1 MVDIEFIC
9 QYLLLKHAAD
19 KPDILAVH
27 LVDFMDNLSAAG
39 LMAPETAQKLKEI
52 TLLQQT
58 VQMLLRLC
66 VGSASR
72 SEDKPRALQQLLLKR
87 TGCGSMKELE
97 ENLRQAQDFV
107 FNLYQEMIGKPA
119 AEMVPPDP
127 VTPLGNPVT

>member
-1 MVDIEFIC
+1 
-9 QYLLLKHAAD
+9 
-19 KPDILAVH
+19 
-27 LVDFMDNLSAAG
+27 
-39 LMAPETAQKLKEI
+39 MAPETAQKLKEI